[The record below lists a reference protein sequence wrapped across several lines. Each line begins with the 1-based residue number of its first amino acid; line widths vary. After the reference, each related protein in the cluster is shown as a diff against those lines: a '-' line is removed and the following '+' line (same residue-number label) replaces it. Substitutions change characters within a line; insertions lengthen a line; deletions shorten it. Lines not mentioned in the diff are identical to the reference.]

1 MQLVDVCVVV
11 ECVFFLVKR
20 CVQTD
25 IFEFHIL
32 MTLTP
37 QGDIIRQGMAVL
49 NVNGKSLEGLEL
61 SGKIMFMCV
70 LDKPVPL
77 TDLFCF

>member
-1 MQLVDVCVVV
+1 
-11 ECVFFLVKR
+11 
-20 CVQTD
+20 
-25 IFEFHIL
+25 